1 MGFSAYSR
9 LKQSMHKQQT
19 RLGSTIAVIVFG
31 ASANLSVASEVI
43 DYAQMN
49 EKVRSGDYI
58 NAMSLAESYRSEHEG
73 DICFDYTYGRIAYF
87 NQKYDQA
94 AFALERV
101 VLNDPNDY
109 KAHMLL
115 AATYVEIGNVDAA
128 TYELAYVRE
137 QASDEELVEV
147 ADAQLQQL
155 TNQTHGSAWE
165 AAVEV
170 GAGYDDNYNLGLDS
184 STVEFN
190 GSQLTVSNDR
200 RKQDS
205 FFNDLAVD
213 GTYRFSKKSAL
224 NLRLWHR
231 GYYDGQQQTEFTVR
245 NVYTFRDLKFPVT
258 LSGELRPLLIDGDFS
273 RLVTSL
279 SGLVD
284 LDKENKTLRPQII
297 SRLTHLTFDDSTQE
311 RVRAMVGFRLGY
323 APSAWHHA
331 ANILASTEWAMQTE
345 GEQYARNAIGLTY
358 DLSYH
363 YQNGNST
370 SLSTSYQNYQ
380 YQDDFSTSNERRQ
393 SSLFYATLKHEWQIG
408 RASNINAMYRFI
420 DGASN
425 IDFFDYQR
433 NFVRVGFG
441 YQF

>member
-1 MGFSAYSR
+1 MGFSACSSFIHTMLFQR
-9 LKQSMHKQQT
+9 T
-19 RLGSTIAVIVFG
+19 RLSVKMAILMLG
-31 ASANLSVASEVI
+31 ASANLSVAEEVI

-49 EKVRSGDYI
+49 EKVRSGDYV
-58 NAMSLAESYRSEHEG
+58 NAMNLAESYRTEHEG
-73 DICFDYTYGRIAYF
+73 DICFDYAYGRIAYF

-101 VLNDPNDY
+101 VLNNPDDY

-128 TYELAYVRE
+128 TYELAFVRE
-137 QASDEELVEV
+137 QASDEELVNI

-155 TNQTHGSAWE
+155 TNQNRGNPWKV
-165 AAVEV
+165 AAEI

-190 GSQLTVSNDR
+190 GSQLPVSGDR

-205 FFNDLAVD
+205 FFSDLAVD

-245 NVYTFRDLKFPVT
+245 NVYTFSDLKFPVT
-258 LSGELRPLLIDGDFS
+258 LSGELRPLLIEGDFS

-279 SGLVD
+279 SGLVE

-331 ANILASTEWAMQTE
+331 ANVLASTEWAMQSE

-363 YQNGNST
+363 YQNGNTT

-393 SSLFYATLKHEWQIG
+393 SSLFYTTLKHEWQIG
-408 RASNINAMYRFI
+408 RSSSINAMYRFI